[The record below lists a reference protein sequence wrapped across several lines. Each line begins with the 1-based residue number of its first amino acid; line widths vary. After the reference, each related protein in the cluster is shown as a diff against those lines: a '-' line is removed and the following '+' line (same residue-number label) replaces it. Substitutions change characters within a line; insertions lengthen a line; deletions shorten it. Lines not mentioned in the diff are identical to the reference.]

1 MTDASSLASG
11 WAFWAETFDVPKAE
25 GDEDEETERF
35 DRLGAA
41 SCRLVEPVAE
51 SDRDA
56 PLVPFTACARR
67 GVRESPPACAERCP
81 PVLVGCAGWCSVL
94 RIVDGARG

>member
-11 WAFWAETFDVPKAE
+11 WAVWAESFDVRKAE
-25 GDEDEETERF
+25 GEDEETERF

-41 SCRLVEPVAE
+41 SFRLEEPDAE

-56 PLVPFTACARR
+56 PLVPFAERA
-67 GVRESPPACAERCP
+67 GGGLGAPPLPLPERCP
-81 PVLVGCAGWCSVL
+81 PVVVG
-94 RIVDGARG
+94 